1 MASNSDN
8 NPYVQSGNQTV
19 ISNITSSAG
28 GAVQNIS
35 KNSQGALGSLGSLAT
50 SVLQVLSLAGL
61 RPSSSGD
68 IMSSQLD
75 TLISGSDSF
84 FSSGS
89 PSRISANALANR
101 NLASE
106 ENSNPEIAISQN
118 QNNTNSGTSLQYP
131 SDLPPYFMTLTFY
144 DYKRLDSFRDT
155 KMDISGPAI
164 VLPLPDG
171 SGLYDHTTATYSQTS
186 LGLAGNV
193 LDAVK
198 NVGSLKSTLEQKGI
212 GAAIYESGAEGGLY
226 AADTLGAARVGEEVA
241 GAGES
246 QLGLVANPSLSMLFK
261 GINFREFNLKWTFSA
276 KTEAESN
283 TLRAIIKTLKKNH
296 LPTLTKGAHLLFNYP
311 KIVKPTIGGTAGSVA
326 GQFMTDFEY
335 CVLNAVNIDYSPQ
348 GEAPSFYAKSK
359 APVFIS
365 IQIQL
370 TEMQYRLPGSY
381 GGSDI
386 GGSAG
391 DALEKGGKNIL
402 DSVTK
407 ALTPIPGK

>member
-89 PSRISANALANR
+89 PSRISQNALANR
-101 NLASE
+101 NLKSSE
-106 ENSNPEIAISQN
+106 KSNPDIAISQN
-118 QNNTNSGTSLQYP
+118 KNNTNSGAALQYP
-131 SDLPPYFMTLTFY
+131 SDLPPYFMMLTFH
-144 DYKRLDSFRDT
+144 DYKRQESFGHT
-155 KMDISGPAI
+155 TLPPAGPAI

-171 SGLYDHTTATYSQTS
+171 SGLYDHTTAIYNQTGLGIFGNS
-186 LGLAGNV
+186 LTAMKDVASIRSAGFGESAAEASVYGLDSLAS
-193 LDAVK
+193 AV
-198 NVGSLKSTLEQKGI
+198 SSEL
-212 GAAIYESGAEGGLY
+212 
-226 AADTLGAARVGEEVA
+226 A

-246 QLGLVANPSLSMLFK
+246 QLGLVPNPSLSMLFK
-261 GINFREFNLKWTFSA
+261 GVNFREFNLKWTLSA

-283 TLRAIIKTLKKNH
+283 TIRAIIRTLKKNH
-296 LPTLTKGAHLLFNYP
+296 LPTLTSGAHLLFNYP
-311 KIVKPTIGGTAGSVA
+311 KIVKPTIGGSAGSAA
-326 GQFMTDFEY
+326 GEFMTDFEY
-335 CVLNAVNIDYSPQ
+335 CVLNAVNVDYSPQ

-381 GGSDI
+381 GGNDI
-386 GGSAG
+386 GGSAY
-391 DALEKGGKNIL
+391 DAIKKGGGNAIDDMINGL
-402 DSVTK
+402 
-407 ALTPIPGK
+407 PIPAPAEKNK

>member
-89 PSRISANALANR
+89 PSRISQNALANR
-101 NLASE
+101 NLKSSE
-106 ENSNPEIAISQN
+106 KSNPDIAISQN
-118 QNNTNSGTSLQYP
+118 KNNTNSGAALQYP
-131 SDLPPYFMTLTFY
+131 SDIAPYFMTLTFY
-144 DYKRLDSFRDT
+144 DYKRLDSFKNTD
-155 KMDISGPAI
+155 MVISGPAI

-171 SGLYDHTTATYSQTS
+171 SGLYDHTTANYSQTS
-186 LGLAGNV
+186 LGIAGNV

-198 NVGSLKSTLEQKGI
+198 NVGSVKSSLEQKGI
-212 GAAIYESGAEGGLY
+212 AGAIYDSGAEGGLY
-226 AADTLGAARVGEEVA
+226 AADTLGAALLGEGVV

-261 GINFREFNLKWTFSA
+261 GINFREFNLKWTLSA

-283 TLRAIIKTLKKNH
+283 TLRAIIRTLKKNH
-296 LPTLTKGAHLLFNYP
+296 LPTLTSGAHLLFNYP
-311 KIVKPTIGGTAGSVA
+311 KIVKPTIGGSAGSVA
-326 GQFMTDFEY
+326 GEFMTDFEY
-335 CVLNAVNIDYSPQ
+335 CVLNTVNVDYSPQ

-386 GGSAG
+386 GRSAG
-391 DALEKGGKNIL
+391 DALLGGVGDTL
-402 DSVTK
+402 DTVKKSFEPK
-407 ALTPIPGK
+407 AP